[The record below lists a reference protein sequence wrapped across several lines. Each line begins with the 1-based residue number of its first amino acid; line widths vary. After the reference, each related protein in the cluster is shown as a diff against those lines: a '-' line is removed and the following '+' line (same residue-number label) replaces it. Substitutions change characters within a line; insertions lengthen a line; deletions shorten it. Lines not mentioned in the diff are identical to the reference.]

1 MRAMKLI
8 SDSFSAGGRIPA
20 EFTCEGADR
29 SPHLAWTGA
38 PAGTRS
44 FALIIDDPDAPGRTW
59 THWGL
64 YDIPADQT
72 RLDAGFS
79 RQSKGTG
86 VAQALNDFRCAD
98 YGGPCPPPGHGV
110 HRYRFRVFA
119 LGVEHLALKP
129 SADCR
134 ALEGALRP
142 HVLAEAE
149 LTGTY
154 SR

>member
-1 MRAMKLI
+1 MILT
-8 SDSFSAGGRIPA
+8 STSFSAGGRIPA

-29 SPHLAWTGA
+29 SPQLAWSAA

-59 THWGL
+59 SHWGL
-64 YDIPADQT
+64 YDIPADRAQ
-72 RLDAGFS
+72 LPAGFS
-79 RQSKGTG
+79 RQLTG
-86 VAQALNDFRCAD
+86 SGIGQAFNDFRRAG

-110 HRYRFRVFA
+110 HHYRFRVFA
-119 LGVEHLALKP
+119 LDVEHLAVRP
-129 SADCR
+129 GADCR
-134 ALEGALRP
+134 TLERALRP